1 MTNRTVLAAFAAMT
15 MAVPFALAQACRR
28 SRHAAHDCH
37 AGNVAY
43 MARFLG
49 GSEVG
54 FEISGVGVFHGP
66 NLTPDKATGLGDWT
80 DAQIVAAIQKG
91 RAARPKRRPP
101 LS

>member
-1 MTNRTVLAAFAAMT
+1 
-15 MAVPFALAQACRR
+15 
-28 SRHAAHDCH
+28 
-37 AGNVAY
+37 

-54 FEISGVGVFHGP
+54 FEIPGVGVFHGP

-91 RAARPKRRPP
+91 QRPDRDADLLCHEDRAAGRKIGSLQPP
-101 LS
+101 GLGCVARGQEFACPSSKS